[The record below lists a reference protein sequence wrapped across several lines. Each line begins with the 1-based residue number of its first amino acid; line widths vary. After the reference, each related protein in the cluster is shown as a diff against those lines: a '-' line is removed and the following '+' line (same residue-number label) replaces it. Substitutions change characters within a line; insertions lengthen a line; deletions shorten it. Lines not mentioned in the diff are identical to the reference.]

1 MMNIEKTIPLDQ
13 ELVNIFGVN
22 DQNLNYLKSL
32 FPKLEINVRSNVI
45 YINGNTPDTEE
56 ATRIL
61 DEMLIMGSKN
71 KTIEIPD
78 LELIAKIRQPEKLS
92 KSKISQ
98 LNVIDNKFIK
108 VKNINQFKYLE
119 TIDDS
124 TITFGVGPAGT
135 GKTFLAVASAV
146 KMYSENRIKKIV
158 LTRPAVEAGE
168 RLGYLPG
175 DLSQKIDPYLVPLFD
190 SLEYFFGNE
199 TLQYLIEKRNIE
211 IVPLTYMRGRTLN
224 DACIILDEAQNAT
237 ISQIKMFLTRLGEN
251 SKMIITG
258 DETQIDLNNKTFSG
272 LKKTRKTLSSIEEVS
287 VLEFENTDIV
297 RNKIVSKILEI
308 FPDK

>member
-1 MMNIEKTIPLDQ
+1 MNIEKTIPLDQ

-61 DEMLIMGSKN
+61 DEMLTMGSNN

-211 IVPLTYMRGRTLN
+211 IVPLAYMRGRTLN